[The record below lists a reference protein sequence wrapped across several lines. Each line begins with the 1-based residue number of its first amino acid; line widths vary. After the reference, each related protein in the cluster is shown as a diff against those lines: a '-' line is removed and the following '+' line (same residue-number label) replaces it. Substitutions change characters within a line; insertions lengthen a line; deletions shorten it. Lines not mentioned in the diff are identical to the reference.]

1 MIWLWIIGYILLC
14 IVNLFLWM
22 LFFRLEDGELD
33 IKGSGDYEALT
44 VIFIGTPISFP
55 ILICIG
61 LAKYG
66 GKLMLKLVEII
77 AERIEDKDAD

>member
-1 MIWLWIIGYILLC
+1 MIWLWIIAYILLC

-22 LFFRLEDGELD
+22 LFFRLEDGYLD
-33 IKGSGDYEALT
+33 FDDSEAITLF
-44 VIFIGTPISFP
+44 VVLVLGTPISFP

-77 AERIEDKDAD
+77 AERIEDKDK

>member
-22 LFFRLEDGELD
+22 LYFRLEDGYIDLD
-33 IKGSGDYEALT
+33 DDESIDTL
-44 VIFIGTPISFP
+44 VVLFLGTPISFP

-61 LAKYG
+61 MAKYG

>member
-1 MIWLWIIGYILLC
+1 MIWLWIIGYVLLC
-14 IVNLFLWM
+14 IVNMFLWM
-22 LFFRLEDGELD
+22 LFCRLEDGYIDLD
-33 IKGSGDYEALT
+33 DDESITTLVT
-44 VIFIGTPISFP
+44 IFIGTPISFP

-77 AERIEDKDAD
+77 AERIESKNEE

>member
-14 IVNLFLWM
+14 IVNLFLWL
-22 LFFRLEDGELD
+22 LFFRLVDGYVDLD
-33 IKGSGDYEALT
+33 DNESITAL
-44 VIFIGTPISFP
+44 VVLFIGTPITFP
-55 ILICIG
+55 ILICIC

-77 AERIEDKDAD
+77 AERIEGKDAD